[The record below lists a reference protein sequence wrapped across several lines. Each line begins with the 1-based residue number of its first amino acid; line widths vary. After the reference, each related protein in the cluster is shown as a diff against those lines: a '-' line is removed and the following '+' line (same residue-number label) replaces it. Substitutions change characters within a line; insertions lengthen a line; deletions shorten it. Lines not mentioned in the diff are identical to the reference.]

1 MGGVAEGAGV
11 ERLYLELMVVSQFH
25 YVHVVCPVL
34 VVCVGSRGGQSGK
47 AKGDCLFY

>member
-25 YVHVVCPVL
+25 YVYVVCPVL
-34 VVCVGSRGGQSGK
+34 VVCVGSRGGAEWESK
-47 AKGDCLFY
+47 R

>member
-1 MGGVAEGAGV
+1 MLSLFCVGGVAEGAGV

-34 VVCVGSRGGQSGK
+34 VVCVGSRGAEWESK
-47 AKGDCLFY
+47 R